1 MSTSAFWLTARDF
14 NDTDRQQPRLVYYRH
29 SIYME
34 SLPASFP
41 IVISA
46 VCRYKLFVNGKLV
59 SFGPSKGDDKVWFT
73 DEPDLAPCLVSGEN
87 IIAVQ
92 VLHYPDSTSAGNHSM
107 FRFPEP
113 CLYIGGLSG
122 IIRTHICRDI
132 QFIQEEAG
140 FAPLWIHEHVA
151 GGHLSSAWMM
161 PGYNDSAWP
170 EACIMENSG
179 MPKVLKPE
187 CLIPR
192 TIPFMERIQHTFAL
206 PCSEF
211 AAGSTHT
218 FVLDAGEEMC
228 AFMRLSF
235 SGGKGSTVQLLYSE
249 CYTHDGKKGNRLD
262 ALHGELAGYSDVF
275 TVSGSESD
283 LYCPFWFRTFRFIQV
298 TIQTA
303 DEPFRLTGIDYEET
317 GYPLKALTQ
326 VKTSDP
332 SLERIWDISM
342 RTLRRCMHD
351 TYVDC
356 PYYEQLQYV
365 MDTRAEILYTYAV
378 SADDRLARKAMDDFA
393 RSQRPDGLLNA
404 SYPNVTENVIPGF
417 SMYYILMVHDHMMYF
432 GDRALVQRYLPVIDR
447 SLSFFDRNLTPEGLV
462 GSVGGINGEA
472 PFWSFIDWTD
482 AWLPTTGMPPAGLAG
497 PITMES
503 LLYLLGLQK
512 AAELAAFTDDAE
524 TAARYLTRADAIR
537 AAVRRHCMNTDGFI
551 TDGPHNAQYSQ
562 HCQVFGTLT
571 GVLTKEEGRQRLIET
586 IRDKSIPQCTVAMC
600 FYLFRALE
608 MTGLY
613 EYTDQYLNIW
623 RRMIDN
629 GCTTTIESE
638 GYSRSECHAWGAL
651 ILYELPSAVLG
662 VHPGAPGYSTIEVCP
677 NPGVLRYASGSVR
690 TPNGPVQVAWTL
702 TENGLKIHI
711 DGDPDIKRRISIK
724 TA

>member
-1 MSTSAFWLTARDF
+1 
-14 NDTDRQQPRLVYYRH
+14 
-29 SIYME
+29 
-34 SLPASFP
+34 
-41 IVISA
+41 
-46 VCRYKLFVNGKLV
+46 
-59 SFGPSKGDDKVWFT
+59 
-73 DEPDLAPCLVSGEN
+73 
-87 IIAVQ
+87 
-92 VLHYPDSTSAGNHSM
+92 
-107 FRFPEP
+107 
-113 CLYIGGLSG
+113 
-122 IIRTHICRDI
+122 
-132 QFIQEEAG
+132 
-140 FAPLWIHEHVA
+140 
-151 GGHLSSAWMM
+151 
-161 PGYNDSAWP
+161 
-170 EACIMENSG
+170 
-179 MPKVLKPE
+179 
-187 CLIPR
+187 
-192 TIPFMERIQHTFAL
+192 
-206 PCSEF
+206 
-211 AAGSTHT
+211 
-218 FVLDAGEEMC
+218 
-228 AFMRLSF
+228 
-235 SGGKGSTVQLLYSE
+235 
-249 CYTHDGKKGNRLD
+249 
-262 ALHGELAGYSDVF
+262 
-275 TVSGSESD
+275 
-283 LYCPFWFRTFRFIQV
+283 
-298 TIQTA
+298 
-303 DEPFRLTGIDYEET
+303 
-317 GYPLKALTQ
+317 
-326 VKTSDP
+326 
-332 SLERIWDISM
+332 
-342 RTLRRCMHD
+342 
-351 TYVDC
+351 
-356 PYYEQLQYV
+356 
-365 MDTRAEILYTYAV
+365 
-378 SADDRLARKAMDDFA
+378 
-393 RSQRPDGLLNA
+393 
-404 SYPNVTENVIPGF
+404 
-417 SMYYILMVHDHMMYF
+417 
-432 GDRALVQRYLPVIDR
+432 
-447 SLSFFDRNLTPEGLV
+447 
-462 GSVGGINGEA
+462 
-472 PFWSFIDWTD
+472 
-482 AWLPTTGMPPAGLAG
+482 MPPAGLAG

-638 GYSRSECHAWGAL
+638 GYSRSECHAWGTL